1 MPDAARRPSRIE
13 AHPIVAKLIY
23 TRLEDHP
30 RETYVITSGALIVG
44 RVDCICDDP
53 PPAAQWTWG
62 LHLDIGAAPFR
73 RGATVSSRDEAVA
86 ALEQAWTEWKLWAGL
101 SDADRPDSADGTPA
115 PRVLR

>member
-1 MPDAARRPSRIE
+1 MPGAGRTRGDGSE
-13 AHPIVAKLIY
+13 GQGIVAKLIY

-44 RVDCICDDP
+44 RVDCIRDDP
-53 PPAAQWTWG
+53 APDAQWTWG

-73 RGATVSSRDEAVA
+73 RGATVSTRDEAVA

-101 SDADRPDSADGTPA
+101 CDADGPDASGGAP